1 MVEMFKMYNCVA
13 RTKQYPKRSVFVKTV
28 DGFRPLTILTKQ
40 LPLRRLIGVATPL
53 E

>member
-1 MVEMFKMYNCVA
+1 MIEMFKTNSFLA
-13 RTKQYPKRSVFVKTV
+13 RTKQYPKRSVFVTTV

-53 E
+53 V